1 MKESTQEL
9 AIEIRGEIVANNF
22 DQFSAQ
28 VSTEIA
34 AINYELVTEEDF
46 ANAEVS
52 IKKLKHIEEVL
63 KLAEQ
68 SALDGNE
75 DIAKLTAKLQAA
87 ADEVREARLGLEK
100 QVKAEKVA
108 IKAGIIATAL
118 ERINHR
124 IDIGFKTRV
133 TDATKSRR
141 TIESL
146 TEAANAEADKING
159 ELEEAR
165 EIMER
170 FREDHG
176 SAILHGEDDLVR
188 MDAGALEIEMER
200 RVERAAA
207 AEEALKVKQKLQAV
221 ADEAAKMEKQLRA
234 AEALTE
240 KSRVEALPPAPAPA
254 PAPAPITDRPTGSPA
269 IKAPAPVASNELAD
283 FIAVLAGS
291 FAPVKVA
298 REALTD
304 PYALEAAGVF
314 ALALRGAWM
323 ELQKAA
329 ELQEASQ

>member
-254 PAPAPITDRPTGSPA
+254 PIADRPTGSPA
-269 IKAPAPVASNELAD
+269 IKAPAPSNELAD